1 MKKALGIVL
10 IIILSISYYYS
21 VNGPAEHSHDEEAD
35 HESTQEKTTDKK
47 SPFVKDV
54 KKSPLKV
61 TKAHNHSVKKPNLD
75 KPVKVPDFEPASE
88 NEVSML
94 KMTELISDTINN
106 KKDSKALRSSL
117 ISLGLKPITSVD
129 SNPYTG
135 TMKIVR
141 TEKNLP
147 GTRYFHTQI
156 FTDENGVE
164 TIQYSAV
171 DVRGGPNAFERTT
184 LASAKS
190 FKVNAKPDYQK
201 PGFNKWSL
209 GDGRNLWIKKM
220 EAKDLKDDPFN
231 AYSADDVGTIRV
243 VVELEIHHESDG
255 EKHLTPVEED
265 EVTEEEAN

>member
-10 IIILSISYYYS
+10 IIFLSITYYYS
-21 VNGPAEHSHDEEAD
+21 VNGPTDNSHDHEDETS
-35 HESTQEKTTDKK
+35 HESAPLKGATQK

-54 KKSPLKV
+54 KSGPSKV
-61 TKAHNHSVKKPNLD
+61 TKAHDHKVKKPNQD
-75 KPVKVPDFEPASE
+75 KPVKVPDFEPKDE
-88 NEVSML
+88 YEVSVV
-94 KMTELISDTINN
+94 KMTELISDTIAL
-106 KKDSKALRSSL
+106 KKDTKALRESL
-117 ISLGLKPITSVD
+117 ISLGLRPVTSVD

-147 GTRYFHTQI
+147 GTRYFHTQV

-171 DVRGGPNAFERTT
+171 DVKGGPGAFERTT

-243 VVELEIHHESDG
+243 VVELEIHHDGDG

-265 EVTEEEAN
+265 EE